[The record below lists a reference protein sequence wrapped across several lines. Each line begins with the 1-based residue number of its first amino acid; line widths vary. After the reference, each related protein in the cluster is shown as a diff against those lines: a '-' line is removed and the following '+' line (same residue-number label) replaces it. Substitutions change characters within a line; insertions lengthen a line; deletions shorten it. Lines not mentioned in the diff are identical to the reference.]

1 MIFSES
7 IIAFCFVK
15 ASIFVTTA
23 IMLYGIS
30 IRYMYVTDVEII
42 SMFETWLFF
51 VFHFVINIL
60 AFDEVICCLLS
71 MHVNSMV

>member
-1 MIFSES
+1 
-7 IIAFCFVK
+7 
-15 ASIFVTTA
+15 
-23 IMLYGIS
+23 MLYGIS

-51 VFHFVINIL
+51 VFHFVL

>member
-15 ASIFVTTA
+15 ASIFVTTV

>member
-1 MIFSES
+1 
-7 IIAFCFVK
+7 
-15 ASIFVTTA
+15 
-23 IMLYGIS
+23 
-30 IRYMYVTDVEII
+30 MYVTDVEII
-42 SMFETWLFF
+42 STFETWLFF